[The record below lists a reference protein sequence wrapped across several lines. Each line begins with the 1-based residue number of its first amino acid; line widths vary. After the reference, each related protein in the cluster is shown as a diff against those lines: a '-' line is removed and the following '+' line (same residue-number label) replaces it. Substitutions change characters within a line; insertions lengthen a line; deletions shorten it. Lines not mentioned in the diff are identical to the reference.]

1 MKIVDIIINRFIS
14 RNLDDVTVNSS
25 ESPKE
30 NIRLY
35 YRSQMKKQLQEKNL
49 KSITETNLSPVDE
62 TENIQTL
69 LYYKNRKV
77 GNLFVKNKGSS
88 LIMNG
93 VVSGI
98 PRKQLPERFLF
109 ADNKIKMARKPGK
122 KQKENAVGCTGEGER

>member
-62 TENIQTL
+62 TKNIQTL
-69 LYYKNRKV
+69 IYYKNRKV
-77 GNLFVKNKGSS
+77 DNLFLKSHPHKKIYSRYLPIYVHV
-88 LIMNG
+88 L
-93 VVSGI
+93 
-98 PRKQLPERFLF
+98 RKSVNPTNRILDIQLHLSNSE
-109 ADNKIKMARKPGK
+109 
-122 KQKENAVGCTGEGER
+122 